1 MKTLFKTIN
10 DVKLSFS
17 SGCFPEGIEYIESLN
32 KGMIDNSF
40 QEIDLSGFMQ
50 DNPNLIND
58 LKRKY
63 SI

>member
-1 MKTLFKTIN
+1 MKK
-10 DVKLSFS
+10 
-17 SGCFPEGIEYIESLN
+17 IEEHEKRIERMKSLN